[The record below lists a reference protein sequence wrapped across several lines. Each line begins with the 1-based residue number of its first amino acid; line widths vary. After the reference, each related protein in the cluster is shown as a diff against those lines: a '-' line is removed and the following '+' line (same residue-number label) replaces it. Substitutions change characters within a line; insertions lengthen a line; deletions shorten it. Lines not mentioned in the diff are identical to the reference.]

1 MTDANG
7 TAASAP
13 VFRFSATYK
22 SPTNE
27 PFAFSE
33 SLPAPPTPSAGD
45 KATYLNALRKSI
57 NAAQE
62 NINKELTARMEEDKA
77 REATTN
83 GATSKPAVDEAL
95 EEENYG
101 EEAPPDDD

>member
-1 MTDANG
+1 MATTNNG

-27 PFAFSE
+27 PFTFSE
-33 SLPAPPTPSAGD
+33 SLTAPPTSGAGD
-45 KATYLNALRKSI
+45 KAAYLNALRNSI
-57 NAAQE
+57 NAAQD
-62 NINKELTARMEEDKA
+62 NINRELTARMEEDKA
-77 REATTN
+77 NDA
-83 GATSKPAVDEAL
+83 AKSAVDDAF

-101 EEAPPDDD
+101 EEAPPNDD

>member
-1 MTDANG
+1 MTNTNG

-13 VFRFSATYK
+13 VFHFSATYK

-27 PFAFSE
+27 PFSFSE
-33 SLPAPPTPSAGD
+33 SLSAPATSSASD
-45 KATYLNALRKSI
+45 KAIYLNALRKSI

-62 NINKELTARMEEDKA
+62 DINKELTARMEEDKA
-77 REATTN
+77 KEATRN
-83 GATSKPAVDEAL
+83 GAAPKSIVDEAL

-101 EEAPPDDD
+101 EEAPPNDD